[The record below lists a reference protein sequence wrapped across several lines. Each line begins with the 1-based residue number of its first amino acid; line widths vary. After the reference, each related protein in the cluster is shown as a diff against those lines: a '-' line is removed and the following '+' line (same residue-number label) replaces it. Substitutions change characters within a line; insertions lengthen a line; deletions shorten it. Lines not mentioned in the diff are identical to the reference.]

1 MKKLITVLLAF
12 SFCFAS
18 PVKDEIQ
25 PEDIDILISL
35 ALDSS
40 SVLNDSSFFDSKIDI
55 SIKIDL
61 VEKSMIQN
69 RIRIFKKRGLKK
81 ISYYLDRGKRYIPLI
96 KEIFDRYSIPDEFIF
111 LPIIES
117 HFNIRAKSPAGAA
130 GLWQFMPQTARMY
143 GLTINKW
150 IDERY
155 DVEKSTIAAALYLK
169 DLYGIFEDWTL
180 ALASYNTGE
189 GVIIRKIN
197 KYGGLNFWDIDE
209 YLSKETRNYV
219 PNFLATVSIV
229 RELLQ
234 KEHFDYKHMEFD
246 ILRVNKPVSLRYI
259 ASLIGYPV
267 HLLREMNPHLKKGIT
282 PPYEGEYNVYI
293 PKGYRETL
301 EVALEKAPL
310 ERYPALKEY
319 TVKKG
324 DSLGKIAKKFGIT
337 VSYLKKINDIQNT
350 VIMAGSVIKVP
361 SYITAYPDY
370 YDSIID
376 LSEDIIYT
384 PKGII
389 YKVKKG
395 DTLGKIAKKFRVS
408 ISAIKRWNR
417 IKGFIYPNQRI
428 IIYKRVKYRNTG
440 ESVVIKR
447 NISYLK
453 RKVKKRKPTFRYI
466 FYRVKKGD
474 SLLKIAKKYGVSVGQ
489 IKQWNRLKGNV
500 IRVGQKI
507 TIIKRTNDG

>member
-25 PEDIDILISL
+25 PEDINILLSL

-40 SVLNDSSFFDSKIDI
+40 SVLNDNSFFDTKVDI
-55 SIKIDL
+55 SIKVDL
-61 VEKSMIQN
+61 VEKSIIQN
-69 RIRIFKKRGLKK
+69 RIRLFKKRGLKK
-81 ISYYLDRGKRYIPLI
+81 ISYYLDRGKKYIPLI
-96 KEIFDRYSIPDEFIF
+96 KDIFDRYNIPDEFIF

-117 HFNIRAKSPAGAA
+117 HFNIEAVSPAGAA

-180 ALASYNTGE
+180 ALAGYNTGE
-189 GVIIRKIN
+189 GVVIRKIN

-219 PNFLATVSIV
+219 PNFLATVYVV
-229 RELLQ
+229 RELLH
-234 KEHFDYKHMEFD
+234 KEHFDYKHMEFE

-267 HLLREMNPHLKKGIT
+267 HSLRKMNPHLKKGIT

-310 ERYPALKEY
+310 EKYPALKEY

-324 DSLGKIAKKFGIT
+324 DSLGKIAKKFGTT

-361 SYITAYPDY
+361 SYIIAYPDY

-376 LSEDIIYT
+376 LSEDIVYT

-408 ISAIKRWNR
+408 VSAIKRWNK
-417 IKGFIYPNQRI
+417 IDGYIYPNQRI
-428 IIYKRVKYRNTG
+428 VIYKGVRYKNLGNR
-440 ESVVIKR
+440 VVIKR

-453 RKVKKRKPTFRYI
+453 KKVKKRKPTYRYI
-466 FYRVKKGD
+466 FYKVKKGD
-474 SLLKIAKKYGVSVGQ
+474 SLLKIAKKYGVSVKD
-489 IKQWNRLKGNV
+489 IKKWNRLNSN
-500 IRVGQKI
+500 IIQVGQKI

>member
-1 MKKLITVLLAF
+1 MKKLLIILITF
-12 SFCFAS
+12 SFSFGL
-18 PVKDEIQ
+18 PLREEID
-25 PEDIDILISL
+25 PEDINIILSL

-40 SVLNDSSFFDSKIDI
+40 SIINNDAFFDSKVNI

-61 VEKSMIQN
+61 VEKSIIQD

-81 ISYYLDRGKRYIPLI
+81 ISYYLERGKKYIPLI
-96 KEIFDRYSIPDEFIF
+96 KEIFNKYNIPNEFIF

-117 HFNIRAKSPAGAA
+117 HFNIRAVSPAGAA

-209 YLSKETRNYV
+209 YLSRETRNYV

-229 RELLQ
+229 REMLDR
-234 KEHFDYKHMEFD
+234 EHFDYRHMEFE
-246 ILRVNKPVSLRYI
+246 ILRVNKPVSLKYI

-267 HLLREMNPHLKKGIT
+267 DVLKKMNPHLKKGVT
-282 PPYEGEYNVYI
+282 PPYEGEYNIYV
-293 PKGYRETL
+293 PKGYKETIK
-301 EVALEKAPL
+301 VALEKSTF
-310 ERYPALKEY
+310 EKYPTLREY

-324 DSLGKIAKKFGIT
+324 DSLSKIAKKFGTT
-337 VSYLKKINDIQNT
+337 VSYLRKVNDLENSIL
-350 VIMAGSVIKVP
+350 IAGSVLKVP
-361 SYITAYPDY
+361 SFIMAYPDY
-370 YDSIID
+370 YDGIID
-376 LSEDIIYT
+376 LSEDVIYT

-389 YKVKKG
+389 YKVKRG

-417 IKGFIYPNQRI
+417 INGYIYPNQRI
-428 IIYKRVKYRNTG
+428 IIYKKVKYRNINNR
-440 ESVVIKR
+440 VVIKR
-447 NISYLK
+447 NIAYLK
-453 RKVKKRKPTFRYI
+453 KKVKKRKPTYRYI
-466 FYRVKKGD
+466 FYRVKRGD
-474 SLLKIAKKYGVSVGQ
+474 SLLKIAKKYKVTVKE
-489 IKQWNRLKGNV
+489 IKKWNRLNSNV
-500 IRVGQKI
+500 IKVGQKI